1 MSSPWTSRPRRPGGV
16 TFVVLLTWVVAFLSL
31 VRGFL
36 ALFGEPSA
44 LRVTDPATGTG
55 ATYAWTELGFGILVA
70 LVAIGLARGSSV
82 ARLLVSALMVL
93 RVLAAIWAAFAFS
106 GLASLLGSALLGGFA
121 VIILLLL
128 WNGRADAFFSR

>member
-1 MSSPWTSRPRRPGGV
+1 V
-16 TFVVLLTWVVAFLSL
+16 FLTWVVAFLSL

-44 LRVTDPATGTG
+44 LRVTDTSTGTG
-55 ATYAWTELGFGILVA
+55 TAYAWMELGFGVVVA

-93 RVLAAIWAAFAFS
+93 RILAAVWAAFAFS
-106 GLASLLGSALLGGFA
+106 GLGALLGSALVGGFA

-128 WNGRADAFFSR
+128 WNGRADAFFAR